1 MTPTRTG
8 FAAGVLGVLL
18 AAVLAL
24 PAAAA
29 AVPAA
34 PGPAGVGAA
43 TDDGAD
49 AAEPAPTPTLPLTVQ
64 IVGVTPRVLGPGEDL
79 RVRVEVTNAGTLT
92 VTTPRLFVHLDRTPF
107 ISRSSLDRWRNAGI
121 DGTVG
126 STVLE
131 QDLTAPLAPGQTATV
146 MLTVP
151 ASAVRLPTRLS
162 SWGARGLAV
171 QVVDAADPARA
182 RLGLAR
188 TFALWFPEQ
197 EVTATRLSVV
207 APITG
212 VGVDPHSDAWV
223 DGLEELTRP
232 GGRLGDLLA
241 ATGDHAEVTW
251 VVDPWFADA
260 AAQAGPLT
268 QSWVQGLLA
277 RTTDREVYLLPY
289 LDPDLAAIAHT
300 GASELLSTAVDRA
313 ESVAGSTDLPDGAL
327 VSLAWPADDLPD
339 LPTAALTT
347 GALVVGPG
355 ELPSPGVLTYTPTG
369 RTTVTAGGDDVT
381 VLVPDERL
389 SAAFRTGSVG
399 PLDAE
404 PVQVTP
410 ATAAQDLLAELAVIT
425 RERPNDGR
433 HMLVTVPR
441 DWAPEVAVT
450 TAQLDAL
457 EAAPWVRLEP
467 VSALVGAADPG
478 IDRGTLPERTVSGT
492 EVDTATLGTVRDAVE
507 RRRLLAG
514 ITADPAAL
522 LGDLELEQLA
532 PTSVAWRDDPVGR
545 SRSVAESHAV
555 TETLGAAVSVEPA
568 GDVTLVSTSGRLPVE
583 VTNTLDQDATV
594 SVALRPA
601 DGRLVA
607 DEAVPVVVPAGGGMV
622 VQIPVHAIQSGDVVV
637 TVELRT
643 ADGMVLDDS
652 TRFTVGVRA
661 EWEGIGTAV
670 AATLLALGLVASLIR
685 TIRRGRSARRAA
697 PQVTSGPDALSPE
710 EGAGHDAEA
719 AERAEPAE
727 PAAPAEPA
735 ERAEPAAHDAR
746 HNTGPDTGP
755 DRGHE
760 EVRAP

>member
-18 AAVLAL
+18 AAGLAL

-29 AVPAA
+29 AAPAAPAA
-34 PGPAGVGAA
+34 PGPASGVASA
-43 TDDGAD
+43 TDDEAD
-49 AAEPAPTPTLPLTVQ
+49 EAEPTPALPLTVQ
-64 IVGVTPRVLGPGEDL
+64 IVGVTPRVLGPGQDL
-79 RVRVEVTNAGTLT
+79 RVRVEVTNAGTQT

-121 DGTVG
+121 EGAVG

-131 QDLTAPLAPGQTATV
+131 QDLAAPLPPGQSTSV
-146 MLTVP
+146 LLTVP
-151 ASAVRLPTRLS
+151 AAAVGLPSRLN

-171 QVVDAADPARA
+171 QVVDAADPARV

-207 APITG
+207 APVAG
-212 VGVDPHSDAWV
+212 VGVDPHSGAWV
-223 DGLEELTRP
+223 EGLEELTRP

-251 VVDPWFADA
+251 VVDPWLADA
-260 AAQAGPLT
+260 VAQAGPIT
-268 QSWVQGLLA
+268 QSWLQGLLT
-277 RTTDREVYLLPY
+277 RMTDREVYLLPY

-300 GASELLSTAVDRA
+300 GAGGLLSTAVDRA
-313 ESVAGSTDLPDGAL
+313 ESTAGSTGLPDGAL
-327 VSLAWPADDLPD
+327 VSLAWPADSLPD

-355 ELPSPGVLTYTPTG
+355 ELPAPAVLTYTPTG
-369 RTTVTAGGDDVT
+369 RTTVTADGDDVT

-399 PLDAE
+399 ALDAE

-441 DWAPEVAVT
+441 DWAPVVDVT
-450 TAQLDAL
+450 NAQLDAL
-457 EAAPWVRLEP
+457 AAAPWVRLEP

-492 EVDTATLGTVRDAVE
+492 EVDAATLGTVRDAVE

-514 ITADPAAL
+514 ITANPASL
-522 LGDLELEQLA
+522 LGDTELEQLA

-555 TETLGAAVSVEPA
+555 TETLGSAVSVEPA

-583 VTNTLDQDATV
+583 VTHTLDQDATV
-594 SVALRPA
+594 SVGLRPA

-607 DEAVPVVVPAGGGMV
+607 DEAVPVVVPAGSGVV

-670 AATLLALGLVASLIR
+670 AATLLALGLVFSLVR

-710 EGAGHDAEA
+710 EEAEHETEHDAGHDA
-719 AERAEPAE
+719 
-727 PAAPAEPA
+727 
-735 ERAEPAAHDAR
+735 
-746 HNTGPDTGP
+746 GQQ
-755 DRGHE
+755 
-760 EVRAP
+760 EVRTP